1 VGLLQPHRIIGL
13 KPHIDQRRAL
23 QPPPAIT
30 LAGEGDRPLLG
41 VSTALVMVATFAELA
56 VAVVFPREGHA
67 VVAPRQQAA
76 IFHQHRGMP
85 GPGMGIAGQLRRP
98 LHHLL
103 RRMAILP
110 IERPPLR
117 LLP

>member
-1 VGLLQPHRIIGL
+1 
-13 KPHIDQRRAL
+13 
-23 QPPPAIT
+23 
-30 LAGEGDRPLLG
+30 
-41 VSTALVMVATFAELA
+41 MVTTFAELA
-56 VAVVFPREGHA
+56 VAVVFSRKGHA

-76 IFHQHRGMP
+76 VFHQHRGMP
-85 GPGMGIAGQLRRP
+85 GPGMGIAGQFRRT

-103 RRMAILP
+103 RRMTILP

>member
-1 VGLLQPHRIIGL
+1 MGS
-13 KPHIDQRRAL
+13 RRAL

-30 LAGEGDRPLLG
+30 LAGERDRPLLG
-41 VSTALVMVATFAELA
+41 VSAALVMVAKFAEFA
-56 VAVVFPREGHA
+56 VAVVFPREGHT
-67 VVAPRQQAA
+67 VVPPRQQAA
-76 IFHQHRGMP
+76 CFHQHCGMP
-85 GPGMGIAGQLRRP
+85 GPGMGIAGQFRRT

-103 RRMAILP
+103 RRMATLP